1 MGENLYESLT
11 VVFAFKALEFI
22 SRNFAA
28 AALQCPECKYRQYH
42 PIRTINA
49 GLTHCVPL
57 LTLLRGP
64 FSPGCLTSPG
74 PETYVA
80 YSERRQRERFRIR
93 VPLRF
98 RPLGLASGPAEH
110 FAETTNVSRG
120 GFFFVTSAPLQVG
133 MPIEATLM
141 MPSEVTGGASDETH
155 CRARLVHAK
164 PDAYSDG
171 RMGFGAEI
179 EMFIEPKKSGTPTP
193 ARVPNPV
200 PGPAKP

>member
-1 MGENLYESLT
+1 
-11 VVFAFKALEFI
+11 
-22 SRNFAA
+22 
-28 AALQCPECKYRQYH
+28 
-42 PIRTINA
+42 
-49 GLTHCVPL
+49 
-57 LTLLRGP
+57 
-64 FSPGCLTSPG
+64 
-74 PETYVA
+74 VA

-98 RPLGLASGPAEH
+98 RSLGVAASPIDH

-133 MPIEATLM
+133 MPIEATLT
-141 MPSEVTGGASDETH
+141 MPTEVTGGAADETH

-179 EMFIEPKKSGTPTP
+179 EMFIEPKKPT
-193 ARVPNPV
+193 AVAALRVP
-200 PGPAKP
+200 PASPTNAPKT